1 MKNIQ
6 KWGGIS
12 ALYAGAAYIMG
23 MLFFLVIVDY
33 MNVTD
38 PMEKLI
44 LIVNNHT
51 GLYAI
56 TMIIYVFFAV
66 FLVLLSLAL
75 YERLKEATPLVIQT
89 ATIFGLIWATIL
101 IASGMIFNIGMEN
114 ERKTITFDPRSIAIT
129 IVISSHKR
137 MKDLWKIIRVLDK
150 GGNKDDILEK
160 TSVKRPFVD
169 KMIKQ
174 AKNFKEEEMSEK
186 WKYML
191 DADLLCKTSR
201 LSPTL
206 IVEQLITKLCMW
218 PRNELNNTVS

>member
-38 PMEKLI
+38 PMEKLT

-89 ATIFGLIWATIL
+89 ATVFGLIWATIL
-101 IASGMIFNIGMEN
+101 IASGMIFNIGMEKVIDLFDKDPVQAATVWMSIEAVHEGVGGGN
-114 ERKTITFDPRSIAIT
+114 EIVGGIWILLISIAALQLKT
-129 IVISSHKR
+129 FP
-137 MKDLWKIIRVLDK
+137 RVLNII
-150 GGNKDDILEK
+150 GIIVGASGILFTIPPLGNIAG
-160 TSVKRPFVD
+160 
-169 KMIKQ
+169 MIFGLIQ
-174 AKNFKEEEMSEK
+174 IIWFI
-186 WKYML
+186 WL
-191 DADLLCKTSR
+191 GIFLLRRS
-201 LSPTL
+201 
-206 IVEQLITKLCMW
+206 
-218 PRNELNNTVS
+218 